1 MSEQVNTSAPE
12 ERVDIIRERLAA
24 LEPIELEVLNDSHQ
38 HAQHAGN
45 RDGANHFTVIMRSA
59 KFDGVSRVQRQRMVY
74 ALVEDMMP
82 FPLHALIL
90 KLYGS
95 NE

>member
-1 MSEQVNTSAPE
+1 MSEQVSTIAPE
-12 ERVDIIRERLAA
+12 ERVDVIRKRLAA
-24 LEPIELEVLNDSHQ
+24 LEPIELEVTNDSHL

-45 RDGANHFTVIMRSA
+45 RDGANHFTVTMRSA

-74 ALVEDMMP
+74 ALVEDLMP
-82 FPLHALIL
+82 FPVHALAL
-90 KLYGS
+90 KLSGT

>member
-1 MSEQVNTSAPE
+1 MSEQVSTIAPE
-12 ERVDIIRERLAA
+12 ERVDVIRERLAA
-24 LEPIELEVLNDSHQ
+24 LEPIELEVTNDSHL

-45 RDGANHFTVIMRSA
+45 RDGANHFTVTMRSA

-74 ALVEDMMP
+74 ALVEDLMP
-82 FPLHALIL
+82 FPVHALAL
-90 KLYGS
+90 KLSGT